1 MERLKVNLFG
11 NSFKHNIVNGL
22 ISSTPFKAPENIE
35 FVTDNT
41 GEFNLLVDEGIFE
54 IDNILNNKLN
64 FGWLLESYSIQP
76 KLIEYFKDDDG
87 QKTNKFFKIYT
98 HNLDL
103 INLDK
108 KFSFLHPIGYWL
120 NENIELEKTKLVSM
134 ITSNKRHTSQAKI
147 RYNFA
152 KKFYK
157 KIDIFG
163 NGFHPIKYKEVG
175 LLPYFYSIVIEN
187 DITPDYFSEKIL
199 DCFAAKTIPIYL
211 GCKNIGKYFDINGII
226 PIESFNL
233 TQLNSEFYYKN
244 YESVKNNFELVKK
257 YNPPENIIFSDYSKL
272 SI

>member
-11 NSFKHNIVNGL
+11 NTFNHNIVNGL

-41 GEFNLLVDEGIFE
+41 GEFNLFVDEGIFE
-54 IDNILNNKLN
+54 IDNILNDKLN

-76 KLIEYFKDDDG
+76 QLIKYFKEDDG
-87 QKTNKFFKIYT
+87 QMISKFFKIYT
-98 HNLDL
+98 HNLEL

-120 NENIELEKTKLVSM
+120 NENIEIEKTKLVSM
-134 ITSNKRHTSQAKI
+134 ITSNKRHTFQAKI

-163 NGFHPIKYKEVG
+163 NGFHPIKYKELG
-175 LLPYFYSIVIEN
+175 LLPYYYSIVIEN

-211 GCKNIGKYFDINGII
+211 GCKNISKYFDINGII
-226 PIESFNL
+226 PFESFNL

-272 SI
+272 RV